1 MVVNAAAGSTESA
14 AIEAALGV
22 LRAGADV
29 RVETTADLDELAH
42 ALAGRD
48 GRRVVVLGGDGSVHA
63 VVQALRDAGGS
74 DLAEPLGL
82 IPLGT
87 GNDLARTLGLP
98 LDAAS
103 AAAVVL
109 DGRPRRLDLA
119 VDEGGSVVVNAAHVG
134 VGAEAGRRA
143 HAWKPTMGAAAYPLG
158 SIAAGAVETGWR
170 LVVEVD
176 GQTVLDGAEPV
187 LMVGVGNGRTIGGGA
202 PLSPDA
208 EPDDGLLDVVVSA
221 ATGPLA
227 RAGYAVAM
235 REGEHVE
242 RDDVAVHRGRNV
254 RIRAAAEGE
263 EFSVNADGELSG
275 PLAAKEW
282 TVEPL
287 AWAVL
292 VPR

>member
-1 MVVNAAAGSTESA
+1 M
-14 AIEAALGV
+14 

-119 VDEGGSVVVNAAHVG
+119 VDEDGSVVVNAAHVG

-143 HAWKPTMGAAAYPLG
+143 HAWKPTLGAAAYPLG

-242 RDDVAVHRGRNV
+242 RDDVAVHRGRTV

-275 PLAAKEW
+275 PLSAKEW

-287 AWAVL
+287 AWTVL